1 MSSPASSASADPD
14 DDKVAKVE
22 SAFLLNF
29 IRYTEWPADRYPD
42 ADAPIEL
49 VVVGPDDLGPILD
62 ATVGDKTIGERLIV
76 VRRRA
81 WPKRGRHS
89 AAQHAERVEALLVE
103 LSDAELVY
111 LGRAMVEQTPLVAE
125 RLERSGVLVVGR
137 GREAAEAG
145 AALSLAV
152 EDQRMVFYANPRT
165 LANQPYRISSRL
177 LQLARRIE
185 EES

>member
-1 MSSPASSASADPD
+1 MSSPASAASADPD

-62 ATVGDKTIGERLIV
+62 ATVGDKTIGERSIL

-111 LGRAMVEQTPLVAE
+111 LGRAMVEQRFTADHM
-125 RLERSGVLVVGR
+125 
-137 GREAAEAG
+137 AEALIALLG
-145 AALSLAV
+145 AVMAGKPGHA
-152 EDQRMVFYANPRT
+152 EA
-165 LANQPYRISSRL
+165 RIVDAS
-177 LQLARRIE
+177 
-185 EES
+185 